1 WRLDIYIDF
10 LGLAATANKL
20 ATEEEDRGGNDDH
33 KDHQYCHDCGAAA
46 ATIIISHKIH
56 PPLCIQDS
64 LLVGDVTGLEQK
76 LEGWIKPPSLKLR
89 RARERR
95 RLGKKAEGKIMNW
108 ERRKIRGNK

>member
-1 WRLDIYIDF
+1 MCAPAWPNSEPRENNRRFTSSGRFSGNGWRLDIYIDF

-33 KDHQYCHDCGAAA
+33 KDHQYGHDCGAAA

-76 LEGWIKPPSLKLR
+76 LEG
-89 RARERR
+89 
-95 RLGKKAEGKIMNW
+95 
-108 ERRKIRGNK
+108 